1 MHLKKKGQVI
11 SVKRLFSLLL
21 VLSILAGMLVL
32 PASAAEKTPEQ
43 IAEME
48 QAVVETALA
57 FLWKGLNVDYDYATL
72 TIRDRKTLG
81 EAKMHTG
88 EAPEHAAPDNILYG
102 HCADWIN
109 TVYLLAFN
117 HKISGST
124 RTAYVRSYNMYK
136 SVKDPDVVL
145 KLGGDGLKDPAEFEK
160 QARQLLRPGDIYSAS
175 GDPDYS
181 NGHTMLYLGD
191 FKGDGTEYII
201 HMGGSATSEAMGDQN
216 LGNGVKLQSVEYF
229 FTGQWGVYETD
240 YVQHATIMR
249 PINVID
255 YAQMTEGAKV
265 RMQWPKLELGR
276 VSSSFGYSG
285 VQTGEVI
292 TVTNTVFNH
301 GKTPYMGFVL
311 TDPAP
316 IGGEVVAGSVTGGGT
331 VKDGGVTWTLDV
343 APAEKLQLT
352 YEVKVTAALGEELI
366 LPEGN
371 GGGLPS
377 RELRRQVC
385 GKPIDQSLV
394 DAVLDSKALE
404 GVEKNEIIADL
415 EFANVFYRKAFG
427 IELNLPSTMQ
437 EFIDGLFDTIT
448 INGAGKT
455 GGYMLQP
462 KTEENLSED
471 FKRIND
477 MILRDHK
484 LGQVVW
490 LGSEEDSYYPKDRV
504 TTYLKDNYMPGD
516 ILVTLDGKPSVTVKD
531 PADVEIF
538 IFLGNKV
545 ATMTN
550 RGFNIKAFGNTIEKC
565 HVKNVIVAL
574 RPTMLYEDI
583 MTVSG
588 KAPAEPEVPET
599 PEMPETPETPEIPA
613 TPESPDVPEVPAEE
627 KGFPI
632 VTVVGI
638 AAVVVVAVAAIVL
651 AKKRKK

>member
-1 MHLKKKGQVI
+1 M
-11 SVKRLFSLLL
+11 KRFFSLLL
-21 VLSILAGMLVL
+21 ILSVLASLVVL

-48 QAVVETALA
+48 QAIVETALA
-57 FLWKGLNVDYDYATL
+57 FLWKGLSVDYDYATL

-136 SVKDPDVVL
+136 SVQDPDVVL

-191 FKGDGTEYII
+191 FKGDGKEYII
-201 HMGGSATSEAMGDQN
+201 HMGGSATNEVLGDQN
-216 LGNGVKLQSVEYF
+216 LGSGVKLNTVDYF
-229 FTGQWGVYETD
+229 FTGQWGVHMTD

-255 YAQMTEGAKV
+255 YAQMTESAKV

-276 VSSSFGYSG
+276 ESSSFGYSG
-285 VQTGEVI
+285 VQNGEVI

-301 GKTPYMGFVL
+301 GKTAYKGFVL

-316 IGGEVVAGSVTGGGT
+316 VGGEIVAGSVSNGGT
-331 VKDGGVTWTLDV
+331 IKDGGVTWTLDV
-343 APAEKLQLT
+343 AAEEKLELT
-352 YEVKVTAALGEELI
+352 YEVKVTAALGEELV

-385 GKPIDQSLV
+385 GKPIAQSLV
-394 DAVLDSKALE
+394 DTVLENKALE
-404 GVEKNEIIADL
+404 GVDKKEVIADL
-415 EFANVFYRKAFG
+415 EFANVFYRNAFG
-427 IELNLPSTMQ
+427 IELNLPATMQ
-437 EFIDGLFDTIT
+437 EFIDGLFDVIT
-448 INGAGKT
+448 ISGAGKA
-455 GGYMLQP
+455 GGMMLQP
-462 KTEENLSED
+462 KTEENLTED
-471 FKRIND
+471 FKRINS

-490 LGSEEDSYYPKDRV
+490 LGSQEDSYYPTDRV
-504 TTYLKDNYMPGD
+504 TTYLKENYMPGD
-516 ILVTLDGKPSVTVKD
+516 IIVTLGGSASVTVTD
-531 PADVEIF
+531 PSDVEIY

-545 ATMTN
+545 ATMSN
-550 RGFNIKAFGNTIEKC
+550 KGFTIKAFGNSIEQC
-565 HVKNVIVAL
+565 HIKNVIVAL
-574 RPTMLYEDI
+574 RPTMLYDNI
-583 MTVSG
+583 MTISTM
-588 KAPAEPEVPET
+588 APAEPEVPET
-599 PEMPETPETPEIPA
+599 PEAPETPE
-613 TPESPDVPEVPAEE
+613 VPEAPEAPEAPAED
-627 KGFPI
+627 KTFPVALFAGI
-632 VTVVGI
+632 GAALVVAALVTVFI
-638 AAVVVVAVAAIVL
+638 
-651 AKKRKK
+651 KKRKK